1 MKNYLLK
8 VVLLEELS
16 GLLGGSP
23 VPFRTS
29 LRAFVPPPVVSQ
41 ALYAAAAAPPLPGLV
56 EMGSGDLHLSLAELE
71 GFRSYLGVVGVGET
85 PRFLSGTQSFWWQRV
100 IIWGWER
107 CGKVSFCIVQQRF
120 NF

>member
-8 VVLLEELS
+8 VVLLEEVS

-41 ALYAAAAAPPLPGLV
+41 ALYAAAVAPPLPGLV
-56 EMGSGDLHLSLAELE
+56 EMGLGGLHLSLAELE
-71 GFRSYLGVVGVGET
+71 GFRSYLGVGET
-85 PRFLSGTQSFWWQRV
+85 PSFLSGTQSFWWQRV
-100 IIWGWER
+100 IIWG
-107 CGKVSFCIVQQRF
+107 
-120 NF
+120 